1 MKKPILFIFFSSL
14 IAKCAIASCY
24 CSEPS
29 RPYVPG
35 GYSAE
40 RYALESAINEVESYI
55 SEVNDY
61 MRCLSDC
68 IDEARSEAESV
79 QDELNNAIS
88 SYNMR

>member
-1 MKKPILFIFFSSL
+1 MKNTLL
-14 IAKCAIASCY
+14 IIALSTLVNAATASCY

-61 MRCLSDC
+61 MRCLSNC
-68 IDEARSEAESV
+68 IDDARSEAESV

>member
-1 MKKPILFIFFSSL
+1 MKNALL
-14 IAKCAIASCY
+14 ITFLTTQITSTVASCF

-35 GYSAE
+35 GYSAD

-61 MRCLSDC
+61 MRCLSSC